1 MVAKADI
8 SVHARAPSGTGH
20 YLLCEDPVLGV
31 STQSITEV
39 TCPKCLAVLAEYADD
54 RKHMHKDSF
63 LGDGITCT
71 TFS

>member
-54 RKHMHKDSF
+54 QPKKIW
-63 LGDGITCT
+63 LGARFWGRE
-71 TFS
+71 